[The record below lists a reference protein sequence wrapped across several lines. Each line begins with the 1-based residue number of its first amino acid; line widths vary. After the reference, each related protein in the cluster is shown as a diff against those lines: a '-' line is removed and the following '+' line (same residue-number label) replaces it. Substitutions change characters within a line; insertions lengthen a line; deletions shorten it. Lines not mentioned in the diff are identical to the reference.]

1 MCGIAGHIGPAT
13 PGPERISAALNA
25 LRQRGPD
32 AKGEFQAG
40 AGAENITLLHTRL
53 AIIDLDRR
61 ADQPFQRDD
70 LTLVFNGEIYNHV
83 EVRQLL
89 ERRGVHFST
98 RSDTEVLLEAYRYWG
113 EACVDHL
120 EGMWAFAIHD
130 AARHRLFISRDP
142 FGEKPLLW
150 LRNGDGVWFSSEVR
164 ALAALSGETPRVNH
178 DTVRRYLVNGY
189 KSLYKSADLFHQG
202 LQELPPGSNLTI
214 GGNGDISVNRY
225 WKPAY
230 RPDDRMSFD
239 DAVQGIRH
247 HLTESMR
254 LRLRADVPVAF
265 CLSGGVDSAALASFA
280 AKRCGADIAAFSIID
295 PDPRYNESDNI
306 GATVADLGCSHH
318 AIHLEQSADLDRL
331 DGLVRYHGLPVA
343 TSSYYVHAML
353 SEAMR
358 ERGYKVAVSGT
369 GADELVSGYYDH
381 FNLHLH
387 AMKGHPDRD
396 DRLVEWQQ
404 HLSPIVRN
412 PHLSN
417 PLLYDNDPG
426 FRGHIY
432 LNADVFSDYLDE
444 PFAEPFDEEPL
455 SDDLMRNRM
464 LNELCHEAVPIILRE
479 DDLNS
484 MKSSIE
490 NRSPY
495 LDRALCD
502 FAYTIPPEH
511 LIRDGYAKAPLR
523 AASQGILNDQVRQDR
538 HKKGFN
544 AAFRSLFDLDNPK
557 TRERILDDGPIFDL
571 VKRDRIEEAM
581 RMDDMPNSFSKFLF
595 SFVSAKLFMEHWA

>member
-1 MCGIAGHIGPAT
+1 MCGIAGHIGPAA
-13 PGPERISAALNA
+13 PGPDRITAALAA
-25 LRQRGPD
+25 LKQRGPD
-32 AKGEFQAG
+32 ANGHFRSG

-83 EVRQLL
+83 EIRHFL
-89 ERRGVHFST
+89 EARGAKFST

-113 EACVDHL
+113 ETCVDHL
-120 EGMWAFAIHD
+120 QGMWAFAIHD

-150 LRNGDGVWFSSEVR
+150 RKDSGGVWFASETR
-164 ALAALSGETPRVNH
+164 ALAALSGERLQVNH

-189 KSLYKSADLFHQG
+189 KSLYKSPDLFHLG
-202 LQELPPGSNLTI
+202 INELPPGCNLTI
-214 GGNGDISVNRY
+214 GGNGDLSVSRY
-225 WKPAY
+225 WQPSY
-230 RPDDRMSFD
+230 RPDTRMSFD
-239 DAVQGIRH
+239 DAVEGLRH
-247 HLTESMR
+247 HLTESVR
-254 LRLRADVPVAF
+254 LRLRADVPIAF

-280 AKRCGADIAAFSIID
+280 AKRCGAEISAFSIID
-295 PDPRYNESDNI
+295 PDPRYDESDNI
-306 GATVADLGCSHH
+306 DATVADLGCEHH
-318 AIHLEQSADLDRL
+318 AIHLDQCADLERL
-331 DGLVRYHGLPVA
+331 DGLIRYHGLPVA

-353 SEAMR
+353 SEAMQ
-358 ERGYKVAVSGT
+358 ERGFKVAVSGT

-387 AMKGHPDRD
+387 AMKGHPDRAE
-396 DRLVEWQQ
+396 RLADWQE

-412 PHLSN
+412 PHLRN
-417 PLLYDNDPG
+417 PLLYDDDPG

-432 LNADVFSDYLDE
+432 LNADVFSDYLQVPFEE
-444 PFAEPFDEEPL
+444 PFAEESL

-464 LNELCHEAVPIILRE
+464 LNELCQEAVPIILRE

-495 LDRALCD
+495 LDRAMCD

-523 AASQGILNDQVRQDR
+523 AAGQGILNDKVRLDR

-557 TRERILDDGPIFDL
+557 TRERILDDGPIFDV

-581 RMDDMPNSFSKFLF
+581 RMEDLPNSFSKFLF
-595 SFVSAKLFMEHWA
+595 SFISAKLFMEHWA

>member
-98 RSDTEVLLEAYRYWG
+98 RSDTEVLLEAYRHWG

-150 LRNGDGVWFSSEVR
+150 LRNGDGVWFSSEIR

-178 DTVRRYLVNGY
+178 ETVRRYLVNGY

-254 LRLRADVPVAF
+254 LRLS
-265 CLSGGVDSAALASFA
+265 L
-280 AKRCGADIAAFSIID
+280 
-295 PDPRYNESDNI
+295 
-306 GATVADLGCSHH
+306 
-318 AIHLEQSADLDRL
+318 IH
-331 DGLVRYHGLPVA
+331 
-343 TSSYYVHAML
+343 
-353 SEAMR
+353 
-358 ERGYKVAVSGT
+358 
-369 GADELVSGYYDH
+369 
-381 FNLHLH
+381 
-387 AMKGHPDRD
+387 
-396 DRLVEWQQ
+396 
-404 HLSPIVRN
+404 I
-412 PHLSN
+412 
-417 PLLYDNDPG
+417 
-426 FRGHIY
+426 
-432 LNADVFSDYLDE
+432 
-444 PFAEPFDEEPL
+444 
-455 SDDLMRNRM
+455 
-464 LNELCHEAVPIILRE
+464 
-479 DDLNS
+479 
-484 MKSSIE
+484 
-490 NRSPY
+490 
-495 LDRALCD
+495 
-502 FAYTIPPEH
+502 
-511 LIRDGYAKAPLR
+511 
-523 AASQGILNDQVRQDR
+523 
-538 HKKGFN
+538 
-544 AAFRSLFDLDNPK
+544 
-557 TRERILDDGPIFDL
+557 
-571 VKRDRIEEAM
+571 
-581 RMDDMPNSFSKFLF
+581 
-595 SFVSAKLFMEHWA
+595 

>member
-53 AIIDLDRR
+53 AIIDLDRW

-98 RSDTEVLLEAYRYWG
+98 RSDTEVLLEAYRHWG

-150 LRNGDGVWFSSEVR
+150 LRNGDGVWFSSEIR

-178 DTVRRYLVNGY
+178 ETVRRYLVNGY

-358 ERGYKVAVSGT
+358 EQGYKVAVSGT

-396 DRLVEWQQ
+396 DRLAEWQQ

-432 LNADVFSDYLDE
+432 LNADVFSDYLDA

-523 AASQGILNDQVRQDR
+523 AASQGILNDQVRLDR

-571 VKRDRIEEAM
+571 VKRDRIEEAL